1 MASLQQTIS
10 HDAAESRNP
19 HHTATPKEKI
29 EKTFF
34 DTNFFD
40 DAKIKFLEN
49 EFGDAGPAYY
59 MRLIL
64 SILREGGAL
73 HERIAKSFLKKTQ
86 LGEGRIEEFLE
97 ACLEIGLLYL
107 TEDKKYFRSHRA
119 DREIQALHEKR
130 ESWRSRQTKHRDSPS
145 VTHKSRKRHASVTRD
160 TNECHRDSEEEEE
173 HEYEHEQEKVHER
186 EPERRPKAE
195 PPAKVEHAPGVFL
208 APTEREKVISAHGEE
223 FFNRCCEKLS
233 AWIAQDPT
241 PKRKRNGR
249 NAAATFRV
257 WVINAVS
264 DEDTRRA
271 RAGPLPNGLTREF
284 KSFAQLEHERKMK
297 ILEEICDDAN

>member
-1 MASLQQTIS
+1 MTSLHNTSSHTPPNRRKKLTTI
-10 HDAAESRNP
+10 
-19 HHTATPKEKI
+19 I
-29 EKTFF
+29 F
-34 DTNFFD
+34 DTDFFIRPKTRLLIKKFGITAPSIYLTAICWMAYESSSD
-40 DAKIKFLEN
+40 RLDSSTDLRLLCLDTGVDYETAVAVLDECVELDMLRYENGFYISDRLASELDAVAVKQNNYRSAALGREKAKRSKIKNSL
-49 EFGDAGPAYY
+49 GRA
-59 MRLIL
+59 
-64 SILREGGAL
+64 S
-73 HERIAKSFLKKTQ
+73 KSEQ
-86 LGEGRIEEFLE
+86 
-97 ACLEIGLLYL
+97 
-107 TEDKKYFRSHRA
+107 
-119 DREIQALHEKR
+119 
-130 ESWRSRQTKHRDSPS
+130 
-145 VTHKSRKRHASVTRD
+145 VRK
-160 TNECHRDSEEEEE
+160 
-173 HEYEHEQEKVHER
+173 EQEKEQEQEEEKDQER
-186 EPERRPKAE
+186 EREKE
-195 PPAKVEHAPGVFL
+195 PPSKLEHAPGVFL
-208 APTEREKVISAHGEE
+208 TIAEREKVISAHGEE